1 MGVTSS
7 GPSPVRA
14 VLAIWVVVLWAG
26 GGFCAETGERRAH
39 IVKTATPPVIDGLLN
54 DPVWQE
60 ADVLKDFTQ
69 RIPFSDVPASCA
81 TEIRLLRDDQN
92 IYVAAYMKQDPKTIT
107 RNKLRH
113 EDSPY
118 LDDTIEIIFDPFHD
132 HLRGWDFLSNPN
144 GARLDTQIDGYKGF
158 NDDWNEVWEVRTSIQ
173 PDGWCAE
180 FRIPVRVL
188 RFQPGRDVWGLQV
201 QRRIQYNQ
209 ENDYWAPV
217 PKQYDH
223 SHLGYAGD
231 VSGFED
237 LRQARNLQVIPALV
251 PTRLQAADRPR
262 AEYEAE
268 PSLDIKYV
276 MGSKLTLDLT
286 ANTDFAQV
294 EADDTQVNLTRF
306 SLFFPEKRE
315 FFLESASL
323 FDFGVAKDTQVFFSR
338 RIGIANGQEVPIW
351 GGARLTGK
359 IDKFDLGVMTMETK
373 DSPEQDATNYSVVRV
388 RRALKGRSTI
398 GAIVTNTSSDVYD
411 NRVVGTDTTLWL
423 KPTVRFKG
431 FVAAAQGS
439 SIDGN
444 GFAHNVTL
452 DYLTDP
458 LTLSFSEKTVGAG
471 FDPGIGYV
479 KRRDIRDFTTSAKR
493 RWRLNRDWS
502 RNVDLTGTFTYL
514 TDTDGRLLT
523 RLASVVAS
531 NVLPSGSHLDLTLS
545 RSFEQLTEDFK
556 IMPTIVI
563 PLAAYGFQTQTLTW
577 QSGTSQRVQ
586 FKSAFSRGSF
596 YGGNQKEL
604 IFSNTTHYNRH
615 VRTTVEYQ
623 YDKVNL
629 PAGSFNTA
637 LARLRA
643 NYTFN
648 PEFSINGLLQYNT
661 TTREFSANLVLR
673 VRYARDSSIYFVYNE
688 RQTNQTTGWLLG
700 QRAEIFKITYR
711 LYL

>member
-1 MGVTSS
+1 MRV
-7 GPSPVRA
+7 SPMRVM
-14 VLAIWVVVLWAG
+14 VAIWVVMMGVG
-26 GGFCAETGERRAH
+26 GICAAQERRAH
-39 IVKTATPPVIDGLLN
+39 VAKITTPPVIDGLLN
-54 DPVWQE
+54 DPVWKE
-60 ADVLKDFTQ
+60 SDVLTDFTQ
-69 RIPFSDVPASCA
+69 RIPFSDVPASCM
-81 TEIRLLRDDQN
+81 TEIRILRDDQY
-92 IYVAAYMKQDPKTIT
+92 IYAAAYMKQDPATIT

-118 LDDTIEIIFDPFHD
+118 LDDTIELIFDTFHD
-132 HLRGWDFLSNPN
+132 HLRGSDFLTNPN

-158 NDDWNEVWEVRTSIQ
+158 NDDWNEVWDVRTSIQ

-209 ENDYWAPV
+209 ENDYWSPV

-223 SHLGYAGD
+223 SHLGYSGD
-231 VSGFED
+231 ISGFAD
-237 LRQARNLQVIPALV
+237 LRQARNLQVIPAIV
-251 PTRLQAADRPR
+251 PTRLQSADRLRP
-262 AEYEAE
+262 EYEAE
-268 PSLDIKYV
+268 PSLDVKYV
-276 MGSKLTLDLT
+276 MGSNMTLDLT

-338 RIGIANGQEVPIW
+338 RIGISQGQEVPIW

-359 IDKFDLGVMTMETK
+359 IGKFDLGIMNMETK

-388 RRALKGRSTI
+388 RRGLRGRSTV
-398 GAIVTNTSSDVYD
+398 GAIFTNASSDGYD
-411 NRVVGTDTTLWL
+411 NRVFGTDTTLWFS
-423 KPTVRFKG
+423 PTVRFKG
-431 FVAAAQGS
+431 FVAAARGS
-439 SIDGN
+439 SIAGQ
-444 GFAHNVTL
+444 GLAHNVTL

-458 LTLSFSEKTVGAG
+458 LTLTISEKTVGAG

-479 KRRDIRDFTTSAKR
+479 KRRNIRDLTTIARR
-493 RWRLNRDWS
+493 RWRLNREWS
-502 RNVDLTGTFTYL
+502 RNVDLTGTYTYL

-523 RLASVVAS
+523 RVTSLVAS

-545 RSFEQLTEDFK
+545 RSFEQLTEDFR
-556 IMPTIVI
+556 IIPTIVI

-604 IFSNTTHYNRH
+604 IFSNTTHYSRH

-623 YDKVNL
+623 YDRVNL
-629 PAGSFNTA
+629 PAGSFNTSV
-637 LARLRA
+637 ARLRA

-648 PEFSINGLLQYNT
+648 PEFSINGLLQYNS
-661 TTREFSANLVLR
+661 TTRELSANLVLR
-673 VRYARDSSIYFVYNE
+673 VRYARDSSIFFVYNE
-688 RQTNQTTGWLLG
+688 RQTNQTNGWLLG